1 MTIKDKIK
9 NEIFHSEFNFQA
21 SRSSG
26 PGGQNVNKVNSR
38 VTLFFNVPI
47 SQFLS
52 DEEKELLMA
61 KYFNKMDKEG
71 NLQFDAQ
78 SSRSQLDNKKTVQRK
93 FYEFLEKA
101 FEKKKKRKAT
111 RPSKAAK
118 EKRLKAK
125 RVRSEKK
132 AMRSKDF

>member
-1 MTIKDKIK
+1 
-9 NEIFHSEFNFQA
+9 
-21 SRSSG
+21 
-26 PGGQNVNKVNSR
+26 
-38 VTLFFNVPI
+38 
-47 SQFLS
+47 
-52 DEEKELLMA
+52 
-61 KYFNKMDKEG
+61 MDKEG
-71 NLQFDAQ
+71 NFQFDAQ

>member
-1 MTIKDKIK
+1 
-9 NEIFHSEFNFQA
+9 
-21 SRSSG
+21 
-26 PGGQNVNKVNSR
+26 
-38 VTLFFNVPI
+38 
-47 SQFLS
+47 
-52 DEEKELLMA
+52 
-61 KYFNKMDKEG
+61 MDKEG
-71 NLQFDAQ
+71 NFQFDAQ

-101 FEKKKKRKAT
+101 FEKKKKRKVT

-132 AMRSKDF
+132 AMRNKNF